1 MQNEYILKNNT
12 GQYGTVQE
20 DFEMMEQHKRL
31 KNKMLKIKLFFH
43 GEFYLFRLFRFFQQI
58 LQSFVFH
65 ASKNIFVL
73 SFSSVLLLL
82 SSCMTA
88 SKTDEI
94 SVLLDK
100 VKTGRFF
107 QVNLSG
113 GIPVVIKESTKDFE
127 QISFAMIFQ
136 NDYSALNEKNAGA
149 ARIIFNSL
157 FPDSQNSEV
166 FSCFDSVNSDYFIF
180 GFSCKKEIFSE
191 KAESFL
197 DEFFSAE
204 LTANSFARAVRECQL
219 SLAQPSVLPE
229 LFMNQVRSQVFSGTP
244 YAFSPYPT
252 QLSLNSLTF
261 EQAQEILQNL
271 RVSSSMKIV
280 SCGDFDEKSAASLI
294 LLLEK
299 KIGKILSADS
309 APENKVHFEPE
320 IKNTQTTELSESLL
334 LGCFKCPQFSSDDY
348 LAFAIS
354 TIIFDS
360 ILKNSPMLVEQ
371 NAISTGCGILP
382 LHIPLGFISS
392 MHSPSSETTLQAL
405 KDAIMQF
412 PDKTELSRTLMPYKK
427 HYARQLILAYNS
439 SETELKSLVSS
450 WIYFGNPAEYTSR
463 IEKLNSVTAG
473 QVCLAFQKY
482 FVMQDIEWFILE

>member
-1 MQNEYILKNNT
+1 
-12 GQYGTVQE
+12 
-20 DFEMMEQHKRL
+20 MMEQHKRL
-31 KNKMLKIKLFFH
+31 KNKKLKIKLFFH

-309 APENKVHFEPE
+309 APENKAHFEPE
-320 IKNTQTTELSESLL
+320 IKNTQTITDKFQLIENDLILERMNATELSESLL

-392 MHSPSSETTLQAL
+392 MHSPSSEKTLQAL

-450 WIYFGNPAEYTSR
+450 WIYLGNPAEYTSR